1 MIHRLPTVFFLVFL
15 CTCVSAQ
22 QPVSEPGKWTVDD
35 VIHTESMNNVLFSP
49 DGKLVLWSKL
59 RATED
64 KQQDKFVSNLYLT
77 RLEQVKDGK
86 FMTVQ
91 LTNGDESDHSA
102 RFDRAGEYVYFL
114 SSRDEGKKLWK
125 ISLYGGEAQEV
136 HEFENGIG
144 SIEWMNDTTLLF
156 VSHEGK
162 SLETRKREEEK
173 DDVIV
178 IEDTSSWQIDRI
190 YAYDLK
196 SERIRR
202 ITENDKPVAGYSVS
216 KNGHHLAY
224 VLEGSPHQAAD
235 AQPKSAYYLRDL
247 RSGTERRILEGL
259 QGPRSLTF
267 TDDGNGLY
275 FTATRSSDPQW
286 DGAGIGQL
294 YYLPLDGK
302 PSEVPLDW
310 EDGVNT
316 IRVVGNDV
324 VADLA
329 NRATERVAIYRKGSS
344 RTDIALDTMADHVSL
359 LAFSNDGSRVVL
371 EYSTASRL
379 PVYYIADFS
388 DNAVTDLRE
397 IVSLNDKLK
406 KKTITRSEVIEWAG
420 YGGELVTGILYYP
433 TNYQEGR
440 AYPLM
445 LSIHGGPFMVDTD
458 RWSED
463 WSTYPQLLTQRGAF
477 VLKPNY
483 HGSSN
488 HGLAYLESIK
498 QNYYDPEM
506 EDITAGI
513 DKLIAEGMVD
523 PDSLGTMGWSNGAI
537 LTTMLTVRYPD
548 RFKVACPG
556 AGDVNWT
563 SDFGT
568 CEFGVSFDQSYFGGA
583 PWDDTNGKTYN
594 EAYVLKSPIFEMEK
608 VRTPTIIF
616 HGSEDRAVPR
626 DQGWEYYRAL
636 QQIAKAP
643 VRFLWFPG
651 QPHDLQK
658 VTHQKRK
665 MEEELAWIDTY
676 LFGKERQDNPAL
688 KEDSPLAQLLKMD
701 TVARAGALFGTLAAD
716 GTLLPEVVALGKD
729 SISLGRFE
737 LTHAQYAS
745 FRPDHDFGT
754 YGPNDPVMLGEKAAA
769 DYLKWLSGKV
779 GKHVR
784 LPNAE
789 EAMTLQKQARKVA
802 AKENTLNYWAG
813 YAITPEEVTVLR
825 KKIDEVHTPLV
836 KPVGSFAPVQLEGQY
851 IYDLGGNLAER
862 TQQGSFGY
870 SAYDYVDEAAPA
882 ESMPAS
888 DHVGLRI
895 VVEAVKR

>member
-1 MIHRLPTVFFLVFL
+1 MINRVSTVFFLVLF
-15 CTCVSAQ
+15 CTCAAAQ
-22 QPVSEPGKWTVDD
+22 QADAWTIDD
-35 VIHTESMNNVLFSP
+35 IIHTESMSEVEFSP
-49 DGKLVLWSKL
+49 DGNLLLWSKL

-64 KQQDKFVSNLYLT
+64 KKKDVFVNDLYLT
-77 RLEQVKDGK
+77 RLETTKDGQ
-86 FMTVQ
+86 FLTVR
-91 LTNGDESDHSA
+91 LTNGDENDHSA
-102 RFDRAGEYVYFL
+102 LFDRNGEYVYFL
-114 SSRDEGKKLWK
+114 SSRDEGNKLWK

-144 SIEWMNDTTLLF
+144 SIEWMNDTTVLF

-162 SLETRKREEEK
+162 TLETRKREEAK
-173 DDVIV
+173 DDVVV
-178 IEDTSSWQIDRI
+178 IEDTSSWQIDRL
-190 YAYDLK
+190 YAFDLK
-196 SERIRR
+196 SEQIRR
-202 ITENDKPVAGYSVS
+202 VTENDKPVVDYRVS
-216 KNGHHLAY
+216 QDGNYLAY
-224 VLEGSPHQAAD
+224 VLAGSPHQAAD
-235 AQPKSAYYLRDL
+235 AQPKSEYYLRDL
-247 RSGTERRILEGL
+247 RSGSERRILEEL
-259 QGPRSLTF
+259 QRPGNLAF
-267 TDDGNGLY
+267 TEDGKGMY

-286 DGAGIGQL
+286 DGAGIGEL
-294 YYLPLDGK
+294 YYLPLVGA
-302 PSEVPLDW
+302 PRQVALDW
-310 EDGVNT
+310 EHGVNDMT
-316 IRVVGNDV
+316 VVGNDV
-324 VADLA
+324 VANLA
-329 NRATERVAIYRKGSS
+329 NRATERLAIYRSG
-344 RTDIALDTMADHVSL
+344 RARADIELDTMADHVRF
-359 LAFSNDGSRVVL
+359 LAFSEDGTSVVL
-371 EYSTASRL
+371 EYSTASKL
-379 PVYYIADFS
+379 PAYYLGNFTG
-388 DNAVTDLRE
+388 NAVTDLRE
-397 IVSLNDKLK
+397 IVRLNEPLK
-406 KKTITRSEVIEWAG
+406 KKATTRSEVIEWAG
-420 YGGELVTGILYYP
+420 YGGEMVSGILYYP
-433 TNYQEGR
+433 TNYQAGR
-440 AYPLM
+440 AYPLV

-498 QNYYDPEM
+498 QNYYEPEM

-537 LTTMLTVRYPD
+537 LTTMLTVRYPE

-568 CEFGVSFDQSYFGGA
+568 CSFGVSFDQSYFGGA
-583 PWDDTNGKTYN
+583 PWDDTNGKPYN
-594 EAYVLKSPIFEMEK
+594 EAYLLKSPLFDMEK

-665 MEEELAWIDTY
+665 MEEELAWIDRY

-688 KEDSPLAQLLKMD
+688 KEDSPLAQLLRMD
-701 TVARAGALFGTLAAD
+701 TVARAGARFGTLSVD
-716 GTLLPEVVALGKD
+716 GVLLPEVVALGED

-737 LTHAQYAS
+737 LTHAQYAA
-745 FRPDHDFGT
+745 FKPDHDTGPF
-754 YGPNDPVMLGEKAAA
+754 GPNDPVMLGEKEAV
-769 DYLKWLSGKV
+769 DYLKWLSGKM
-779 GKHVR
+779 GRHVR
-784 LPNAE
+784 LPSAD
-789 EAMTLQKQARKVA
+789 EAKALQLQARKIA

-813 YAITPEEVTVLR
+813 YAITPDEVSLLR
-825 KKIDEVHTPLV
+825 QKIDELQTPLV
-836 KPVGSFAPVQLEGQY
+836 KPVGSFAPVRIEGQY

-862 TQQGSFGY
+862 TQAGSFGY
-870 SAYDYVDEAAPA
+870 SAYDFVDAGAPA
-882 ESMPAS
+882 DSMPS
-888 DHVGLRI
+888 SEHIGLRI